1 MAKNK
6 TIIVKGVQISILQ
19 KDAIDFISLT
29 DMVKGI
35 RKPLT
40 GYMIFSRSA
49 TVGEVAQV
57 AEWHPPFRNG
67 SRCLVSEKKKSKLF
81 N

>member
-29 DMVKGI
+29 DLVKGFDDHDMN
-35 RKPLT
+35 
-40 GYMIFSRSA
+40 Y
-49 TVGEVAQV
+49 
-57 AEWHPPFRNG
+57 
-67 SRCLVSEKKKSKLF
+67 C
-81 N
+81 